1 MPRRKAMTTTAPRR
15 VATFA
20 LGMIGV
26 ALIVYACA
34 KSTGAAA
41 RIFASRSERDF
52 AAWRDTHASPR

>member
-1 MPRRKAMTTTAPRR
+1 MTATASRR

-20 LGMIGV
+20 LGMVGV

-34 KSTGAAA
+34 KSTGTAA
-41 RIFASRSERDF
+41 RIFASRSERDL